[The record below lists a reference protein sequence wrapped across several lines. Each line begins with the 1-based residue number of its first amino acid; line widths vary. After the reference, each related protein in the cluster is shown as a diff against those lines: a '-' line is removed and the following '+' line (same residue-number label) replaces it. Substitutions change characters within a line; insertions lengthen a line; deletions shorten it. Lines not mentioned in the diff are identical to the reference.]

1 MPSGKL
7 ESKFDEFAKAVR
19 ENEILSK
26 KTTAMLHLAVT
37 MAIGCNQ

>member
-1 MPSGKL
+1 MSNGKL
-7 ESKFDEFAKAVR
+7 ESKFDEFANAVR

-26 KTTAMLHLAVT
+26 KTTIMLHLAVT